1 MAEDE
6 SAGVEPSEEKPFFAI
21 DAEDVAAA
29 DATATPAPSQPPQ
42 PVMLGSLGGGTNG
55 SSPGDVGAG
64 GLQANPWG
72 APMQQLTGD
81 PHAMA
86 RQTAYSVPQTVE
98 KTGVRWGQFLLG
110 FFIPVVIVVTL
121 SFVDGLVNRNYEY
134 GDPWRSEMLEV
145 SSSDNQTYE
154 FTLAP
159 NGTERVQ
166 QFYIEAE
173 HQGERF
179 TIYMDQYTIDEDS
192 IWQVNQS
199 SDETSR
205 IGTYYHQNA
214 TAYFELDGVQAGTLE
229 VVVEYYD
236 DGGEYDEPPAQAAID
251 FVCCLLPF
259 AYLAS
264 IIAAFATGRKA
275 LGVGLMS
282 ASLLIILPL
291 LFLII
296 ALSAMP

>member
-1 MAEDE
+1 
-6 SAGVEPSEEKPFFAI
+6 
-21 DAEDVAAA
+21 
-29 DATATPAPSQPPQ
+29 
-42 PVMLGSLGGGTNG
+42 
-55 SSPGDVGAG
+55 
-64 GLQANPWG
+64 
-72 APMQQLTGD
+72 MQQLTGD

-86 RQTAYSVPQTVE
+86 RQTAYSVPQPVE

-145 SSSDNQTYE
+145 SSSDNQTYD

-166 QFYIEAE
+166 HFYIEAE

-179 TIYMDQYTIDEDS
+179 TIYMDQWTIDEDS

-205 IGTYYHQNA
+205 IGTYHHQNA
-214 TAYFELDGVQAGTLE
+214 TAYFQLAGVQAGTLE

-236 DGGEYDEPPAQAAID
+236 EGGEYDEPPAQAAID

>member
-1 MAEDE
+1 
-6 SAGVEPSEEKPFFAI
+6 
-21 DAEDVAAA
+21 
-29 DATATPAPSQPPQ
+29 
-42 PVMLGSLGGGTNG
+42 TNG
-55 SSPGDVGAG
+55 SLPGDVGAG
-64 GLQANPWG
+64 GLQSNPWG

-81 PHAMA
+81 PHTMA
-86 RQTAYSVPQTVE
+86 RQTAFSVPQPVE

-134 GDPWRSEMLEV
+134 GDPWRTEMLEV

-166 QFYIEAE
+166 HFYIEAE

-179 TIYMDQYTIDEDS
+179 TIYMDQWTIDEDS
-192 IWQVNQS
+192 IWQMNQS

-205 IGTYYHQNA
+205 IGTYHHQNA
-214 TAYFELDGVQAGTLE
+214 TAYFQLAGVQAGTLE

-275 LGVGLMS
+275 LGAGLMS